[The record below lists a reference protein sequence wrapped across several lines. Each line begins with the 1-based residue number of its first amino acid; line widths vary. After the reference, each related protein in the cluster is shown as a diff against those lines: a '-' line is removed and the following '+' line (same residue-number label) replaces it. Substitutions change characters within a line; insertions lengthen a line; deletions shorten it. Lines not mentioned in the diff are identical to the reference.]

1 MIEPGETFI
10 GLDLEN
16 RLWVVPSAV
25 TGDQEVAIANLTSHG
40 RPSQTN
46 HRRCDVISH
55 GEHPYPKGDSCM
67 YWHKATL
74 NPIRGMEEAK
84 RQSQARQHDPFA
96 PELLLRIQLAALVAR
111 QVPADMKNAI
121 RATLEGGI

>member
-16 RLWVVPSAV
+16 HLWVVLSAV

-40 RPSQTN
+40 RPRQTN

-84 RQSQARQHDPFA
+84 RQGQARQHDPFTS
-96 PELLLRIQLAALVAR
+96 ELLLRIQLAALVAR
-111 QVPADMKNAI
+111 QVPADMKDAI
-121 RATLEGGI
+121 RATLEGGV